1 VIQVVDTFFPIVIL
15 LTMHEMTNKAVLIK
29 EAQTYLAKGQVDK
42 AIETWEKLVKECPD
56 GNTYNALGDLHL
68 KNGDRKNAV
77 EAFHKAATFF
87 MDEGFSLKA
96 LGLYKKILNINPSD
110 ADALFALG
118 QINEER
124 GLKIDA
130 IKYYLS
136 AADILTKEGK
146 KEKLFEIYEKIIAI
160 SPSNIPFRIKVAE
173 IYTKEGL
180 VQEAAREYHSIAKL
194 HEEKEETEK
203 TLEYYQ
209 KSLELQPSNKEA
221 ILGIMHFYAKTGNL
235 ALAIE
240 LVKSAISLFPQDTD
254 VSLRCAEMYS
264 AAERFDE
271 AIACLSQV
279 TEIDPANLTA
289 AKLSGQIY
297 IKKGDREKAWR
308 EYLNVLDELLLD
320 MNSNDAITFVESF
333 KDIDPIETGKKLVTF
348 YRQNDENQKVVLELI
363 SLGNAFTE
371 KGMQKEGVNC
381 YREALLITPDD
392 DFVRA
397 KIADLEQ
404 EIRAAHISSKE
415 KKTVDEAI
423 AEAEV
428 FLQYGLYEDA
438 ENLLK
443 DFCQREPDNIELH
456 LKLKSLYLHADN
468 KDKAISECLI
478 LHNLYGKAGNTKER
492 EQIIKEA
499 SSINPEDPRLVGIEK
514 TPVHK
519 APVSAPSGEGIS
531 IEDYGEEITEADFY
545 AKQGLKDE
553 AKEILEKLQKL
564 FPEKEEIKQKL
575 LALEAVQETE
585 EKSLFPQ
592 DQTPGKETSPE
603 HVLDSDIL
611 SIFNEFKKGLE
622 TEIDGKDHETHY
634 NLGLAY
640 KELGLIDDAIKEF
653 QIARDDPQTS
663 FSSSS
668 MLGICYKE
676 KGFYSLAIEVLSS
689 TIEKMKD
696 QDEFYWAMK
705 YDLADACER
714 NGNLKEALDIY
725 TEIYGWNAG
734 FRDIPERINQVGAQM
749 QHLSEKGKPEDKK
762 ARISYL

>member
-1 VIQVVDTFFPIVIL
+1 
-15 LTMHEMTNKAVLIK
+15 MHEMTHKASLIK
-29 EAQTYLAKGQVDK
+29 EAQKYLTKGQVDK

-56 GNTYNALGDLHL
+56 GNTYNALGDLYL
-68 KNGDRKNAV
+68 KNGERNNAV

-160 SPSNIPFRIKVAE
+160 SPSNIPFRIKVSE
-173 IYTKEGL
+173 IYAKEGL
-180 VQEAAREYHSIAKL
+180 VQEAAKEYLSIAKL
-194 HEEKEETEK
+194 HEEREETEK
-203 TLEYYQ
+203 ALEYYQ

-221 ILGIMHFYAKTGNL
+221 VLGIMHFYAKTGNL
-235 ALAIE
+235 ALATE
-240 LVKSAISLFPQDTD
+240 LVKSATSLFPQDTD
-254 VSLRCAEMYS
+254 VYLSCAEIYS
-264 AAERFDE
+264 TAERFDE

-279 TEIDPANLTA
+279 TEIDSSNIVA
-289 AKLSGQIY
+289 AKLLGEIY
-297 IKKGDREKAWR
+297 IKKGDREKAWMK
-308 EYLNVLDELLLD
+308 YLNVLDEILLD
-320 MNSNDAITFVESF
+320 MNSDDGIMLLESF
-333 KDIDPIETGKKLVTF
+333 KDIDPIETRKRLVTL
-348 YRQNDENQKVVLELI
+348 YRQKDENQKVAGELT
-363 SLGNAFTE
+363 SLGNTYIE
-371 KGMQKEGVNC
+371 RGMQKEGVNC

-392 DFVRA
+392 NSIRE

-404 EIRAAHISSKE
+404 EIRAAHISSRE
-415 KKTVDEAI
+415 KKTADEAI
-423 AEAEV
+423 SEAEV
-428 FLQYGLYEDA
+428 FLQYSLYEDA
-438 ENLLK
+438 QNLLE
-443 DFCQREPDNIELH
+443 DFSQREPDNIELH
-456 LKLKSLYLHADN
+456 LKLKSLYMNTDN
-468 KDKAISECLI
+468 KDKAITECLI
-478 LHNLYGKAGNTKER
+478 LYDLYGKAGNTKER

-499 SSINPEDPRLVGIEK
+499 SSINPEDPRLMGKEEAPAHAATVSVPAREK
-514 TPVHK
+514 LST
-519 APVSAPSGEGIS
+519 
-531 IEDYGEEITEADFY
+531 EDYGEEIAEADFY

-564 FPEKEEIKQKL
+564 FPENEEITQKL
-575 LALEAVQETE
+575 IALESIEGEEKPVFAAEKPLEQET
-585 EKSLFPQ
+585 
-592 DQTPGKETSPE
+592 TPEP
-603 HVLDSDIL
+603 VLDSDIL

-622 TEIDGKDHETHY
+622 TEIDDKDHETHY

-653 QIARDDPQTS
+653 QAAHDDPKTA

-696 QDEFYWAMK
+696 RDESYWAMR
-705 YDLADACER
+705 YDLADAYER

-734 FRDIPERINQVGAQM
+734 FRDIPERINQVEVQM
-749 QHLSEKGKPEDKK
+749 QHLPEKGKSEDKK

>member
-1 VIQVVDTFFPIVIL
+1 
-15 LTMHEMTNKAVLIK
+15 MHEMTHKASLIK
-29 EAQTYLAKGQVDK
+29 EAQKYLTKGQVDK

-56 GNTYNALGDLHL
+56 GNTYNALGDLYL
-68 KNGDRKNAV
+68 KNGERNNAV

-160 SPSNIPFRIKVAE
+160 SPSNIPFRIKVSE
-173 IYTKEGL
+173 IYAKEGL
-180 VQEAAREYHSIAKL
+180 VQEAAKEYLSIAKL
-194 HEEKEETEK
+194 HEEREETEK
-203 TLEYYQ
+203 ALEYYQ

-221 ILGIMHFYAKTGNL
+221 VLGIMHFYAKTGNL
-235 ALAIE
+235 ALATE
-240 LVKSAISLFPQDTD
+240 LVKSATSLFPQDTD
-254 VSLRCAEMYS
+254 VYLSCAEIYS
-264 AAERFDE
+264 TAERFDE

-279 TEIDPANLTA
+279 TEIDSSNIVA
-289 AKLSGQIY
+289 AKLLGEIY
-297 IKKGDREKAWR
+297 INKGDREKAWMK
-308 EYLNVLDELLLD
+308 YLNVLDEILLD
-320 MNSNDAITFVESF
+320 MNSDDGIMLLESF
-333 KDIDPIETGKKLVTF
+333 KDIDPIETRKRLVTL
-348 YRQNDENQKVVLELI
+348 YRQKDENQKVAGELT
-363 SLGNAFTE
+363 SLGNTYIE
-371 KGMQKEGVNC
+371 RGMQKEGVNC

-392 DFVRA
+392 NSIRE

-404 EIRAAHISSKE
+404 EIRAAHISSRE
-415 KKTVDEAI
+415 KKTADEAI
-423 AEAEV
+423 SEAEV
-428 FLQYGLYEDA
+428 FLQYSLYEDA
-438 ENLLK
+438 QNLLE

-456 LKLKSLYLHADN
+456 LKLKSLYMNTDN
-468 KDKAISECLI
+468 KDKAITECLI
-478 LHNLYGKAGNTKER
+478 LYDLYGKAGNTKER

-499 SSINPEDPRLVGIEK
+499 SSINPEDPRLMGKEEAPAHAATVSVPAREK
-514 TPVHK
+514 LST
-519 APVSAPSGEGIS
+519 
-531 IEDYGEEITEADFY
+531 EDYGEEIAEADFY

-564 FPEKEEIKQKL
+564 FPENEEITQKL
-575 LALEAVQETE
+575 IALESIEGEEKPVFAAEKPLEQET
-585 EKSLFPQ
+585 
-592 DQTPGKETSPE
+592 TPEP
-603 HVLDSDIL
+603 VLDSDIL

-622 TEIDGKDHETHY
+622 TEIDDKDHETHY

-653 QIARDDPQTS
+653 QAAHDDPKTA

-696 QDEFYWAMK
+696 RDESYWAMR
-705 YDLADACER
+705 YDLADAYER

-734 FRDIPERINQVGAQM
+734 FRDIPERINQVEVQM
-749 QHLSEKGKPEDKK
+749 QHLPEKGKSEDKK

>member
-1 VIQVVDTFFPIVIL
+1 
-15 LTMHEMTNKAVLIK
+15 MHEMTHKASLIK
-29 EAQTYLAKGQVDK
+29 EAQKYLTKGQVDK

-56 GNTYNALGDLHL
+56 GNTYNALGDLYL
-68 KNGDRKNAV
+68 KNGERNNAV

-160 SPSNIPFRIKVAE
+160 SPSNIPFRIKVSE
-173 IYTKEGL
+173 IYAKEGL
-180 VQEAAREYHSIAKL
+180 VQEAAKEYLSIAKL
-194 HEEKEETEK
+194 HEEREETEK
-203 TLEYYQ
+203 ALEYYQ

-221 ILGIMHFYAKTGNL
+221 VLGIMHFYAKTGNL
-235 ALAIE
+235 ALATE
-240 LVKSAISLFPQDTD
+240 LVKSATSLFPQDTD
-254 VSLRCAEMYS
+254 VYLSCAEIYS
-264 AAERFDE
+264 TAERFDE

-279 TEIDPANLTA
+279 TEIDSSNIVA
-289 AKLSGQIY
+289 AKLLGEIY
-297 IKKGDREKAWR
+297 INKGDREKAWMK
-308 EYLNVLDELLLD
+308 YLNVLDEILLD
-320 MNSNDAITFVESF
+320 MNSDDGIMLLESF
-333 KDIDPIETGKKLVTF
+333 KDIDPIETRKRLVTL
-348 YRQNDENQKVVLELI
+348 YRQKDENQKVAGELT
-363 SLGNAFTE
+363 SLGNTYIE
-371 KGMQKEGVNC
+371 RGMQKEGVNC

-392 DFVRA
+392 NSIRE

-404 EIRAAHISSKE
+404 EIRAAHISSRE
-415 KKTVDEAI
+415 KKTADEAI
-423 AEAEV
+423 SEAEV
-428 FLQYGLYEDA
+428 FLQYSLYEDA
-438 ENLLK
+438 QNLLE
-443 DFCQREPDNIELH
+443 DFSQREPDNIELH
-456 LKLKSLYLHADN
+456 LKLKSLYMNTDN
-468 KDKAISECLI
+468 KDKAITECLI
-478 LHNLYGKAGNTKER
+478 LYDLYGKAGNTKER

-499 SSINPEDPRLVGIEK
+499 SSINPEDPRLMGKEEAPAHAATVSVPAREK
-514 TPVHK
+514 LST
-519 APVSAPSGEGIS
+519 
-531 IEDYGEEITEADFY
+531 EDYGEEIAEADFY

-564 FPEKEEIKQKL
+564 FPENEEITQKL
-575 LALEAVQETE
+575 IALESIEGEEKPVFAAEKPLEQET
-585 EKSLFPQ
+585 
-592 DQTPGKETSPE
+592 TPEP
-603 HVLDSDIL
+603 VLDSDIL

-622 TEIDGKDHETHY
+622 TEIDDKDHETHY

-653 QIARDDPQTS
+653 QAAHDDPKTA

-696 QDEFYWAMK
+696 RDESYWAMR
-705 YDLADACER
+705 YDLADAYER

-734 FRDIPERINQVGAQM
+734 FRDIPERINQVEVQM
-749 QHLSEKGKPEDKK
+749 QHLPEKGKSEDKK